1 MDGVLT
7 ADRTRVAGMNVMGSR
22 FGGRLPKEERP
33 TMATIAAMEETM
45 NDIKSDNVR
54 VFYDVD
60 EFMNDLL
67 AD

>member
-7 ADRTRVAGMNVMGSR
+7 TDRTRVAGMNVMGSHLT
-22 FGGRLPKEERP
+22 GRLPKEERP

-45 NDIKSDNVR
+45 NDIKNGNVR

>member
-1 MDGVLT
+1 MNGALT
-7 ADRTRVAGMNVMGSR
+7 AEMPGIAGMNVMGSR

-45 NDIKSDNVR
+45 NDIKNGNVR

>member
-7 ADRTRVAGMNVMGSR
+7 AERQGIAGMNVMGSR

-45 NDIKSDNVR
+45 NDIKSGNVR

-67 AD
+67 TD